1 MSSEPTIDAST
12 ALAPRQGAAIFESY
26 GWADAGDIAQQLKT
40 SLEAAG
46 YEVWI
51 DREHLRPD
59 DEHFWL
65 ALEAALN
72 HCSLVVALL
81 SPHSVRLDG
90 ERGTP
95 HGASVCHYELMLA
108 VRKDKPVLPVV
119 VIDCNTP
126 LAIIRYEPFR
136 FTDWRASP
144 GAYREGVSE
153 ILRALEQIRS
163 GDKRY
168 VIYVDKL
175 APYDFFAELKTGAG
189 TFTGREWVLARIEE
203 WLPGNR
209 RCFLIE
215 AESGS
220 GKTALIAEMV
230 RRNDGGRV
238 LAYHFC
244 NALKP
249 DTVNPRLF
257 VRFIAA
263 MLCGTVSA
271 YAERLRRSEE
281 LVGALK
287 SNDPTTMLSQGVLAA
302 LHSIPM
308 DGTRY
313 ILVDAL
319 DEAVGGPETGNQI
332 TIPQLLAQASEDF
345 PPWLKLIATTRRD
358 GRVLPLFQNAERC
371 FLGEAVAAQ
380 RADVLSYVEQRFAEL
395 SLGSVPGLPEADRG
409 RAAATLAER
418 AAGNFQYADT
428 VLNELR
434 NGECELGELDH
445 LPAELGNLYYRFADR
460 RFPDIASFRAPR
472 AILSVLLA
480 AREPL
485 TRAQLETVTGLDTEQ
500 INPVLDTL
508 SCFLTW
514 DTGAGA
520 DRVYRAAHKSISDWL
535 QAPPTE
541 FDRFK
546 IDLKPGREALLAH
559 CKEWKLH
566 REPYALTHLVA
577 HLLETNDAAGALAAI
592 RDGLFVVRHLLLDPL
607 LDVGDSRDV
616 TAALIALQDK
626 GAVVSL
632 ARTDNVW
639 QRDGVAAAL
648 ATAPPSADTFV
659 DEVVNALL
667 QIAG

>member
-1 MSSEPTIDAST
+1 MIAS
-12 ALAPRQGAAIFESY
+12 AAPISVSRKGAAIFESY
-26 GWADAGDIAQQLKT
+26 GWADAAEIAQQLKA
-40 SLEAAG
+40 SLEEAG

-51 DREHLRPD
+51 DREHLHPE

-72 HCSLVVALL
+72 RCSLVIALL
-81 SPHSVRLDG
+81 SPHSVRLSG

-108 VRKDKPVLPVV
+108 VRKDKPVLPVIV
-119 VIDCNTP
+119 VDCDTP
-126 LAIIRYEPFR
+126 LAIIRYEPLR
-136 FTDWRASP
+136 FTGWQLSTE
-144 GAYREGVSE
+144 AYREGVTQ
-153 ILRALEQIRS
+153 ILDALQQIHS

-189 TFTGREWVLARIEE
+189 SFVGREWVLQRIET
-203 WLPGNR
+203 WLSGQR

-215 AESGS
+215 AEPGT
-220 GKTALIAEMV
+220 GKTALVAEMV

-281 LVGALK
+281 LVTALK
-287 SNDPTTMLSQGVLAA
+287 SNDPTTMFSQGVLAA
-302 LHSIPM
+302 LNTIPGY
-308 DGTRY
+308 DRQYY

-319 DEAVGGPETGNQI
+319 DEAVGGPEDAGQI
-332 TIPQLLAQASEDF
+332 SIPRLLAQASDEF
-345 PPWLKLIATTRRD
+345 PPWLRVVATTRRD
-358 GRVLPLFQNAERC
+358 NRVLPLFQHAERC
-371 FLGEAVAAQ
+371 FLGAAVAAQ
-380 RADVLSYVEQRFAEL
+380 RDDVRGYVERRFAEL
-395 SLGSVPGLPEADRG
+395 NLTDRLGSS
-409 RAAATLAER
+409 AAGDQTAAKIAER

-434 NGECELGELDH
+434 GGELHLDELDH

-460 RFPDIASFRAPR
+460 RFPNPADFRAAR
-472 AILSVLLA
+472 TILSILLA

-485 TRAQLETVTGLDTEQ
+485 TREQ
-500 INPVLDTL
+500 IETIAEIDRDTLTSALDSL

-514 DTGAGA
+514 DTGAGSE
-520 DRVYRAAHKSISDWL
+520 RVYRPAHKSISDWL
-535 QAPPTE
+535 KAPPPE
-541 FDRFK
+541 FDRFR
-546 IDLKPGREALLAH
+546 IDLETGRAALLRH
-559 CKEWKLH
+559 CRGWETH
-566 REPYALTHLVA
+566 REPYALTHLVS
-577 HLLETNDAAGALAAI
+577 HLLEKNDVAEALAAI
-592 RDGLFVVRHLLLDPL
+592 RGGLFTTRHAVLDPI
-607 LDVGDSRDV
+607 LDLEDSQAL
-616 TAALIALQDK
+616 TAALIDKKDTDSIVALAK
-626 GAVVSL
+626 TENA
-632 ARTDNVW
+632 W

-648 ATAPPSADTFV
+648 SIATSSADAFIDGVV
-659 DEVVNALL
+659 DELL
-667 QIAG
+667 RLAK